1 MKKGDL
7 IKFKPNWVPGGFADA
22 SIGLV
27 LRQSVGREHHAG
39 YNDYFVVLAHG
50 RETAIDLKSYD
61 VEIISSSW
69 HLLYN
74 LGIDN
79 SKISVV

>member
-7 IKFKPNWVPGGFADA
+7 IKFKPNWVPGGFADD

-27 LRQSVGREHHAG
+27 LKKCVGQKHHAG

-50 RETAIDLKSYD
+50 RATAIDLKSYD
-61 VEIISSSW
+61 VEIISPS
-69 HLLYN
+69 
-74 LGIDN
+74 
-79 SKISVV
+79 